1 MDHLNIFHPYQDLA
15 LHHEN
20 SLTRAFLIVLRSVPS
35 AHAAWLDLVDKGHR
49 KSNGTGVP
57 SLHELS
63 RPQVATQVGALPE
76 RVSRIISVLQT
87 DEHYFAKADVGTS
100 DRTQV
105 LDGVVSYA
113 PELAIVIE
121 NKPLKANVW
130 EGQLSINLGKF
141 AEDTEVQVDSKPA
154 CVQWHELV
162 GAWSRLLSAG
172 HLGPAEASFVDDF
185 LTYVE
190 KHFDRLQPYS
200 TVGACGSSE
209 ARLRR
214 RCRNILTELAPDHV
228 VDHRSWGPCLEFK
241 DAQAPAVIIGFSTR
255 GTPVTGLTI
264 DLALGDTQGQAQELF
279 SKHSFAAVEGLQKAG
294 WSASSNFHCAFM
306 QQNLFYP
313 RPVKDLAAYW
323 AHWATHVDE
332 LRQRKKDEFATFFD
346 ELVALDIAAPA
357 ERAAFESLFAETNR
371 KKLNVC
377 PGVSLRYEIPL
388 DRAAELDDRRA
399 LVPLVATEMRRVADS
414 FGLPLPANVGRK
426 K

>member
-1 MDHLNIFHPYQDLA
+1 MDHLNIFHPYKDLA

-35 AHAAWLDLVDKGHR
+35 AHAAWLDLVDRGHR
-49 KSNGTGVP
+49 RSNGTGVP
-57 SLHELS
+57 SLHELP
-63 RPQVATQVGALPE
+63 RPQVATQVGSLPE

-87 DEHYFAKADVGTS
+87 DEHYFAQTDVGRS
-100 DRTQV
+100 ERTQV

-130 EGQLSINLGKF
+130 EGQLSINLGEF
-141 AEDTEVQVDSKPA
+141 AEDAEVQVDSKPA

-172 HLGPAEASFVDDF
+172 HLGPAEASFVEDF

-190 KHFDRLQPYS
+190 THFDRLQPYG

-209 ARLRR
+209 ARLLR
-214 RCRNILTELAPDHV
+214 RCRNILTELAPEHV
-228 VDHRSWGPCLEFK
+228 SEHRSWGPCLDFNG
-241 DAQAPAVIIGFSTR
+241 ANAPAVIIGFFPR
-255 GTPVTGLTI
+255 GAPVNGLTI
-264 DLALGDTQGQAQELF
+264 DVALADTQGQAQELF
-279 SKHSFAAVEGLQKAG
+279 SRYSFEAVEALQRAG
-294 WSASSNFHCAFM
+294 WSATSNFHCAFM

-323 AHWATHVDE
+323 AHWSTHVDD
-332 LRQRKKDEFATFFD
+332 LRQRKKEEFAKFFD
-346 ELVALDIAAPA
+346 ELVALDIATTA
-357 ERAAFESLFAETNR
+357 ERVVFDSLFAGTNR

-377 PGVSLRYEIPL
+377 PGVSLHYKIPL
-388 DRAAELDDRRA
+388 DRAAELDQRRA

-414 FGLPLPANVGRK
+414 FGLPLPAKVGRRE
-426 K
+426 